1 MSTILQTAG
10 LFVGAIAAI
19 AAYLLVRIAS
29 DPQVIVYVKHD
40 TGGRVGLML
49 IIIENIGR
57 GVAHDVKFNLSR
69 DIPRFADGLE
79 PTGEKKESV
88 ENMSDGALIAGIP
101 YLAPGERRTI
111 AWGQYGG
118 LLDSI
123 GPIPVRVET
132 TYEGGWP
139 IRYDHRTE
147 SLLEV
152 MSFSNDLMGS
162 EEDLEKH
169 LRQIATDV
177 GSLGSTIKTIGQNLT
192 D

>member
-1 MSTILQTAG
+1 MDTILQVAG
-10 LFVGAIAAI
+10 LFVGAVAAV

-29 DPQVIVYVKHD
+29 DPHVIVYVNHD
-40 TGGRVGLML
+40 TGSRVGLML

-69 DIPRFADGLE
+69 EIPRFAKGIT
-79 PTGEKKESV
+79 PTGKKNQGV
-88 ENMSDGALIAGIP
+88 ENMSDGALVTGIP

-118 LLDSI
+118 LLDEL
-123 GPIPVRVET
+123 GPVPVRVEAT
-132 TYEGGWP
+132 FEGGWP
-139 IRYDHRTE
+139 VRHDHETE

-152 MSFSNDLMGS
+152 MSFSDDRMGS
-162 EEDLEKH
+162 EENLEKH
-169 LRQIATDV
+169 LKKIAADV
-177 GSLGSTIKTIGQNLT
+177 GAISATLKMIGQLQT